1 MSEKAKKCITAKG
14 LEDLSVRGLQQYLEA
29 KYQVLQDWGEDGAI
43 IPVDNVLHS
52 MWSGVDITMNGE
64 LISTTSQKY
73 MYKSYIETILN
84 NSHST
89 KEYQLKLSGY
99 FGDDGDKDEDYLM
112 NWNKGMEQRH
122 LCFRDSQKVE
132 MIGFI
137 LSDIFGIQAS
147 IVNGV
152 EIGITLIPNKDIMPL
167 QSFCNRKFGHM
178 VIDDIYL
185 YVCKRQFTNKIVVA
199 HAGIMEE
206 TKATYPFKCTE
217 VRAYNGD
224 KGNTEVTIENPYE
237 SKIPTRFILGMV
249 GANNYIGNWRK
260 NPLNFKHYDISSA
273 VFYIDDESTAKQ
285 PYKLNPSDGKFI
297 EPFMELYSI
306 LGKAG
311 KDVDIGISTENYLEG
326 TFLLPFDVTPTSA
339 TNMEY
344 LGRKMGGNCRIELQF
359 CKPLPHNIMI
369 ITYAIF
375 PMELQ
380 IDMARNCREVP
391 VHPVLKELKAEE
403 YIKMCTGSSAHI
415 TSNHGWIKH
424 FSIDCCFA
432 EEPHHQKML

>member
-1 MSEKAKKCITAKG
+1 
-14 LEDLSVRGLQQYLEA
+14 
-29 KYQVLQDWGEDGAI
+29 
-43 IPVDNVLHS
+43 

-64 LISTTSQKY
+64 LVSTTSQKY

-99 FGDDGDKDEDYLM
+99 FGDDGDKDKDYLM

-122 LCFRDSQKVE
+122 LCFCDGQKVE

-152 EIGITLIPNKDIMPL
+152 EIGIMLIPNTDIMCL
-167 QSFCNRKFGHM
+167 QSFRNREFGRM
-178 VIDDIYL
+178 VIDGIYL
-185 YVCKRQFTNKIVVA
+185 YVCKRQFTDKVVVA

-206 TKATYPFKCTE
+206 TKATYPFKRTE
-217 VRAYNGD
+217 VRAYNGN

-249 GANNYIGNWRK
+249 DADSYIGNWRK

-273 VFYIDDESTAKQ
+273 AFYIDDESITKQ

-297 EPFMELYSI
+297 EPFMEFYSI

-311 KDVDIGISTENYLEG
+311 EDVDVGISTENYLEG
-326 TFLLPFDVTPTSA
+326 TFLLPFDVTPTSVA
-339 TNMEY
+339 NMEY
-344 LGRKMGGNCRIELQF
+344 LGRKMGGNCRI
-359 CKPLPHNIMI
+359 
-369 ITYAIF
+369 
-375 PMELQ
+375 
-380 IDMARNCREVP
+380 
-391 VHPVLKELKAEE
+391 
-403 YIKMCTGSSAHI
+403 
-415 TSNHGWIKH
+415 
-424 FSIDCCFA
+424 
-432 EEPHHQKML
+432 

>member
-1 MSEKAKKCITAKG
+1 
-14 LEDLSVRGLQQYLEA
+14 
-29 KYQVLQDWGEDGAI
+29 
-43 IPVDNVLHS
+43 
-52 MWSGVDITMNGE
+52 MNGE

-73 MYKSYIETILN
+73 MYKYYIGTILN
-84 NSHST
+84 NSHFT

-122 LCFRDSQKVE
+122 LCFHHGQKVE
-132 MIGFI
+132 MMAFI

-152 EIGITLIPNKDIMPL
+152 VIGITLIPNMDIMCL
-167 QSFCNRKFGHM
+167 QSFHNRKFGHV

-185 YVCKRQFTNKIVVA
+185 YVCKRQFTNKVVVA
-199 HAGIMEE
+199 YASIMEE
-206 TKATYPFKCTE
+206 TKATYPFKHME
-217 VRAYNGD
+217 VRAYNGN

-249 GANNYIGNWRK
+249 DSNSYIGNWGK

-273 VFYIDDESTAKQ
+273 AFYINYESITKQ

-297 EPFMELYSI
+297 KLFMELYSI

-311 KDVDIGISTENYLEG
+311 EDVDIGISTENYLEV
-326 TFLLPFDVTPTSA
+326 TFLLPFDVTPTSVA
-339 TNMEY
+339 NMEY
-344 LGRKMGGNCRIELQF
+344 LGRKTGGNCRTELQF

-369 ITYAIF
+369 TTYAIF

-380 IDMARNCREVP
+380 IDMARNCRTVP
-391 VHPVLKELKAEE
+391 VHLVLEELKAEE
-403 YIKMCTGSSAHI
+403 
-415 TSNHGWIKH
+415 
-424 FSIDCCFA
+424 
-432 EEPHHQKML
+432 

>member
-1 MSEKAKKCITAKG
+1 
-14 LEDLSVRGLQQYLEA
+14 
-29 KYQVLQDWGEDGAI
+29 
-43 IPVDNVLHS
+43 
-52 MWSGVDITMNGE
+52 MNGE

-89 KEYQLKLSGY
+89 KEYQLKLSRY
-99 FGDDGDKDEDYLM
+99 FGDDRDKDEDYLM
-112 NWNKGMEQRH
+112 NWNKGREQRH
-122 LCFRDSQKVE
+122 LHFCDGKKLE
-132 MIGFI
+132 MMGFI

-147 IVNGV
+147 IVNSV
-152 EIGITLIPNKDIMPL
+152 EIGIMLILNTDIMCL
-167 QSFCNRKFGHM
+167 QSFRNRKFHHM

-185 YVCKRQFTNKIVVA
+185 YVCKKQFTDEVVVA
-199 HAGIMEE
+199 HACIMEE
-206 TKATYPFKCTE
+206 TKAMYPFKDME
-217 VRAYNGD
+217 VRAYNGN

-249 GANNYIGNWRK
+249 DANSYIGNWRK

-273 VFYIDDESTAKQ
+273 AFYIDDECITKQ

-297 EPFMELYSI
+297 KPFMELYSI

-339 TNMEY
+339 ANMEY
-344 LGRKMGGNCRIELQF
+344 LGRKTGGNCRIELQF
-359 CKPLPHNIMI
+359 HKPLPHNIMI

-380 IDMARNCREVP
+380 IDMARYCRAVA
-391 VHPVLKELKAEE
+391 VHLVREELKAEE
-403 YIKMCTGSSAHI
+403 
-415 TSNHGWIKH
+415 
-424 FSIDCCFA
+424 
-432 EEPHHQKML
+432 

>member
-1 MSEKAKKCITAKG
+1 
-14 LEDLSVRGLQQYLEA
+14 
-29 KYQVLQDWGEDGAI
+29 
-43 IPVDNVLHS
+43 

-122 LCFRDSQKVE
+122 LHFCDGQKVE

-137 LSDIFGIQAS
+137 LSNIFGIQAS

-152 EIGITLIPNKDIMPL
+152 EIGITLIPNTDMHL
-167 QSFCNRKFGHM
+167 QSFRNRKFGRM

-185 YVCKRQFTNKIVVA
+185 YVCKRQFTNKVVVA
-199 HAGIMEE
+199 HAGIIEE
-206 TKATYPFKCTE
+206 TKAMYPFKRTE
-217 VRAYNGD
+217 VRAYNGN
-224 KGNTEVTIENPYE
+224 KGNTEVTIENPYK
-237 SKIPTRFILGMV
+237 SKIPTQFILGMV
-249 GANNYIGNWRK
+249 NADSYIGNWRK

-273 VFYIDDESTAKQ
+273 AFYIDDESITKQ
-285 PYKLNPSDGKFI
+285 PYKLNPSYGKFI

-311 KDVDIGISTENYLEG
+311 EDVDIGISTENYLEG

-339 TNMEY
+339 ANMEY
-344 LGRKMGGNCRIELQF
+344 LGRKMGGNCWIELQF

-375 PMELQ
+375 PTKLQ
-380 IDMARNCREVP
+380 IDMARNCRVVP
-391 VHPVLKELKAEE
+391 VHPVLEELKAKE
-403 YIKMCTGSSAHI
+403 
-415 TSNHGWIKH
+415 
-424 FSIDCCFA
+424 
-432 EEPHHQKML
+432 